1 MIKRY
6 QPKTVYYNELRR
18 SWRAELLLLG
28 YAAGTASMSGAGEF
42 LQRMEE
48 RGKLTLDQVEREDI
62 EQHLEYLQT
71 RPSRRGGA
79 LSLYTVKGYVFSIS
93 LLFDYAE
100 RHGLRGGSPLAGLSL
115 PALPISSRYVASR
128 EEIAKL
134 YAAASGDDR
143 ARAVLHL
150 LYACG
155 LRRNEAE
162 RLNVGDVDYGTA
174 LLYVR
179 SGKGKKRRVIPLTET
194 VATGLKEYQKQDRW
208 RWVGERS
215 GKAFLLNDRGGRM
228 LGATIARQLKD
239 LVGEAK
245 VSSKITPHV
254 LRHAVATHLVGGGM
268 DLERVRDFLGHE
280 HLETTQ
286 IYAHIKADDV

>member
-1 MIKRY
+1 MKKY
-6 QPKTVYYNELRR
+6 QPKTMEYRELLAAC
-18 SWRAELLLLG
+18 RAELATLG
-28 YAAGTASMSGAGEF
+28 YGASTVRLNGAGEL
-42 LQRMEE
+42 LQWLEE
-48 RGKLTLDQVEREDI
+48 RGRVGIAGLGRADLMAFLD
-62 EQHLEYLQT
+62 YLQT

-134 YAAASGDDR
+134 YTTASGDDR